1 MEEVE
6 LKGMS
11 EEVMNYLKGCKV
23 IAETDGQSMKAYVA
37 EVTRGDRVLDVDDE
51 GFKLLTGVDVA
62 TLRRVYSADNYSKMV
77 TYNKAE
83 NGIRVDCI
91 LFDNDMIC
99 NNALT
104 HYFYPEDFLKTF
116 PLAEEKIGKA
126 QWLPDNWKELM
137 SDEQKEEI
145 ARDWCKENSSELEDY
160 LDDDDKEAI
169 ADAYIE
175 QNNSDVLDKAYD
187 YLDSYDQREVKMDS
201 GNKVTLY
208 GHFCTVEAHTDGS
221 VDVKTEFEWKK
232 IGDYY
237 QATFLSVDDTWIN
250 VQVSRECFENTYK
263 SVKHFYQRIEGR
275 LCTEVGLGSGIVSN
289 YILIE

>member
-6 LKGMS
+6 LKEMN
-11 EEVMNYLKGCKV
+11 EEVMNYLKGCKI

-116 PLAEEKIGKA
+116 SVAEAEIGKA

-137 SDEQKEEI
+137 SDEQKKEV
-145 ARDWCKENSSELEDY
+145 AREWCKENSCELRDY
-160 LDDDDKEAI
+160 LDEEDKEEI
-169 ADAYIE
+169 
-175 QNNSDVLDKAYD
+175 AYD
-187 YLDSYDQREVKMDS
+187 YMDENACTCADHCYEKMGSYEQKDFIK
-201 GNKVTLY
+201 
-208 GHFCTVEAHTDGS
+208 
-221 VDVKTEFEWKK
+221 
-232 IGDYY
+232 
-237 QATFLSVDDTWIN
+237 
-250 VQVSRECFENTYK
+250 ECIDN
-263 SVKHFYQRIEGR
+263 
-275 LCTEVGLGSGIVSN
+275 L
-289 YILIE
+289 

>member
-6 LKGMS
+6 LKEMN
-11 EEVMNYLKGCKV
+11 EEVLNYLKGCKI

-37 EVTRGDRVLDVDDE
+37 EVTRVDRVLDVDDE

-83 NGIRVDCI
+83 GGVRIDCI

-104 HYFYPEDFLKTF
+104 HYAYSEDFLKTF
-116 PLAEEKIGKA
+116 SVADTEIGKA

-145 ARDWCKENSSELEDY
+145 AKEWCKENSDELNDY
-160 LDDDDKEAI
+160 LSDSDK
-169 ADAYIE
+169 ADI
-175 QNNSDVLDKAYD
+175 AYD
-187 YLDSYDQREVKMDS
+187 YMDENSSECANHSFEKMGSYDQK
-201 GNKVTLY
+201 
-208 GHFCTVEAHTDGS
+208 
-221 VDVKTEFEWKK
+221 EFIK
-232 IGDYY
+232 
-237 QATFLSVDDTWIN
+237 
-250 VQVSRECFENTYK
+250 ECIDN
-263 SVKHFYQRIEGR
+263 
-275 LCTEVGLGSGIVSN
+275 L
-289 YILIE
+289 

>member
-6 LKGMS
+6 LKEMN
-11 EEVMNYLKGCKV
+11 EEVMNYLKGCKI

-62 TLRRVYSADNYSKMV
+62 TLRRVYSSDNYSKMV

-104 HYFYPEDFLKTF
+104 HYFYSEDFLKTF
-116 PLAEEKIGKA
+116 SVAEAEIGVAKR
-126 QWLPDNWKELM
+126 LPINWRDLM

-145 ARDWCKENSSELEDY
+145 ARDWCKENSCELEQY
-160 LDDDDKEAI
+160 LDDYDKEKI
-169 ADAYIE
+169 
-175 QNNSDVLDKAYD
+175 AYD
-187 YLDSYDQREVKMDS
+187 YIDDNPDEVANKAFDKLSDPKDFIKGCIDS
-201 GNKVTLY
+201 L
-208 GHFCTVEAHTDGS
+208 
-221 VDVKTEFEWKK
+221 
-232 IGDYY
+232 
-237 QATFLSVDDTWIN
+237 
-250 VQVSRECFENTYK
+250 
-263 SVKHFYQRIEGR
+263 
-275 LCTEVGLGSGIVSN
+275 
-289 YILIE
+289 

>member
-6 LKGMS
+6 LKEMNK
-11 EEVMNYLKGCKV
+11 EVKNYLEGCKI

-83 NGIRVDCI
+83 NGVRVDCI

-116 PLAEEKIGKA
+116 AVAEAEIGKA
-126 QWLPDNWKELM
+126 QWLPDNWKELIT
-137 SDEQKEEI
+137 DEQKEEI
-145 ARDWCKENSSELEDY
+145 AREWCKDNSCELVDY
-160 LDDDDKEAI
+160 LDQDDKEGI
-169 ADAYIE
+169 ADDYIE
-175 QNNSDVLDKAYD
+175 QNNSSALYKAYNC
-187 YLDSYDQREVKMDS
+187 LSSYEQRDFVKDCID
-201 GNKVTLY
+201 NL
-208 GHFCTVEAHTDGS
+208 
-221 VDVKTEFEWKK
+221 
-232 IGDYY
+232 
-237 QATFLSVDDTWIN
+237 
-250 VQVSRECFENTYK
+250 
-263 SVKHFYQRIEGR
+263 
-275 LCTEVGLGSGIVSN
+275 
-289 YILIE
+289 

>member
-6 LKGMS
+6 LKEMN
-11 EEVMNYLKGCKV
+11 EEVKNYLKGCKI

-62 TLRRVYSADNYSKMV
+62 TLRRVYSADHYSKMV

-116 PLAEEKIGKA
+116 SVAGAEIGKA
-126 QWLPDNWKELM
+126 QWLPDNWRELIT
-137 SDEQKEEI
+137 DEQKEEI
-145 ARDWCKENSSELEDY
+145 AREWCKDNSCELKSY
-160 LDDDDKEAI
+160 LDDYDKEEI
-169 ADAYIE
+169 AYAYIE
-175 QNNSDVLDKAYD
+175 DNPDEVADKVFNKLSDPKDFIKNCIDNL
-187 YLDSYDQREVKMDS
+187 
-201 GNKVTLY
+201 
-208 GHFCTVEAHTDGS
+208 
-221 VDVKTEFEWKK
+221 
-232 IGDYY
+232 
-237 QATFLSVDDTWIN
+237 
-250 VQVSRECFENTYK
+250 
-263 SVKHFYQRIEGR
+263 
-275 LCTEVGLGSGIVSN
+275 
-289 YILIE
+289 

>member
-6 LKGMS
+6 LKEMS

-83 NGIRVDCI
+83 GGVRIDCI

-137 SDEQKEEI
+137 SDEQKEEV
-145 ARDWCKENSSELEDY
+145 AEEWCKENSVTDFLTDSDREE
-160 LDDDDKEAI
+160 I

-175 QNNSDVLDKAYD
+175 QNNSDVLDKAYGC
-187 YLDSYDQREVKMDS
+187 LSSYEQREFIKDCIDE
-201 GNKVTLY
+201 L
-208 GHFCTVEAHTDGS
+208 
-221 VDVKTEFEWKK
+221 
-232 IGDYY
+232 
-237 QATFLSVDDTWIN
+237 
-250 VQVSRECFENTYK
+250 
-263 SVKHFYQRIEGR
+263 
-275 LCTEVGLGSGIVSN
+275 
-289 YILIE
+289 

>member
-6 LKGMS
+6 LKEMN
-11 EEVMNYLKGCKV
+11 EEVMNYLKGCKI

-83 NGIRVDCI
+83 NGVRVDCI
-91 LFDNDMIC
+91 LFNNDMIC

-116 PLAEEKIGKA
+116 SVAEAEINKA
-126 QWLPDNWKELM
+126 QWLPSNWKELM

-145 ARDWCKENSSELEDY
+145 AREWCKDNSCELEDY
-160 LDDDDKEAI
+160 LDDDDKEEI
-169 ADAYIE
+169 
-175 QNNSDVLDKAYD
+175 AYD
-187 YLDSYDQREVKMDS
+187 YMDENACTCADHCYEKMGSYEQKDFIK
-201 GNKVTLY
+201 
-208 GHFCTVEAHTDGS
+208 
-221 VDVKTEFEWKK
+221 
-232 IGDYY
+232 
-237 QATFLSVDDTWIN
+237 
-250 VQVSRECFENTYK
+250 ECIDN
-263 SVKHFYQRIEGR
+263 
-275 LCTEVGLGSGIVSN
+275 L
-289 YILIE
+289 

>member
-6 LKGMS
+6 LKEMN
-11 EEVMNYLKGCKV
+11 EEVMNYLKGCKI

-62 TLRRVYSADNYSKMV
+62 TLRRVYSADHYSKMV

-83 NGIRVDCI
+83 NGVRVDCI

-116 PLAEEKIGKA
+116 SVAGADVGKA

-137 SDEQKEEI
+137 SDEQKEEV
-145 ARDWCKENSSELEDY
+145 AREWCKDNSSKLRDY
-160 LDDDDKEAI
+160 LDEDGEENI
-169 ADAYIE
+169 
-175 QNNSDVLDKAYD
+175 AYD
-187 YLDSYDQREVKMDS
+187 YMDANLSTCVNYCYKKIGSYDQKEFIKE
-201 GNKVTLY
+201 
-208 GHFCTVEAHTDGS
+208 C
-221 VDVKTEFEWKK
+221 VDN
-232 IGDYY
+232 
-237 QATFLSVDDTWIN
+237 L
-250 VQVSRECFENTYK
+250 
-263 SVKHFYQRIEGR
+263 
-275 LCTEVGLGSGIVSN
+275 
-289 YILIE
+289 

>member
-6 LKGMS
+6 LKEMN
-11 EEVMNYLKGCKV
+11 EEVMNYLKGCPI

-62 TLRRVYSADNYSKMV
+62 TLRRVYSVDKYSTMV

-116 PLAEEKIGKA
+116 SVARAELGVA
-126 QWLPDNWKELM
+126 QWLPSNWKELM

-145 ARDWCKENSSELEDY
+145 ARDWCKENSEELKDCLSDSDKKNIAYDYIEVYPIESVDKAEDY
-160 LDDDDKEAI
+160 LCGDDKKRFI
-169 ADAYIE
+169 I
-175 QNNSDVLDKAYD
+175 
-187 YLDSYDQREVKMDS
+187 
-201 GNKVTLY
+201 GW
-208 GHFCTVEAHTDGS
+208 
-221 VDVKTEFEWKK
+221 VDN
-232 IGDYY
+232 
-237 QATFLSVDDTWIN
+237 L
-250 VQVSRECFENTYK
+250 
-263 SVKHFYQRIEGR
+263 
-275 LCTEVGLGSGIVSN
+275 
-289 YILIE
+289 